1 MKVDIRLRLSR
12 EQVCEPDYELVSGFT
27 AEHNPGFFYYRQT
40 AADRT
45 GPMTDIQ
52 KSKIAR
58 YTNATATMPLIPYL
72 PPIATDAAAVGI
84 GAVCGALCRHHVGQA
99 ATKQIAKDPKRF
111 GHLTGWHTAG
121 INVLGSF
128 ILGGVFASPLI
139 GAEAAA
145 TAKNTPAATQS
156 FGLTPRAKLMAGV
169 GFCGSFTTFST
180 YSVDIVNMI
189 GRGEAARALGYAMAN
204 NVGGVG
210 AAACGM
216 MMIRK
221 LFAGK

>member
-1 MKVDIRLRLSR
+1 M
-12 EQVCEPDYELVSGFT
+12 PFT
-27 AEHNPGFFYYRQT
+27 T
-40 AADRT
+40 
-45 GPMTDIQ
+45 
-52 KSKIAR
+52 
-58 YTNATATMPLIPYL
+58 YL

-84 GAVCGALCRHHVGQA
+84 GAVCGALCRHRVGQA
-99 ATKQIAKDPKRF
+99 ATKQIERDPKRF

-128 ILGGVFASPLI
+128 ILGGVFASPLV
-139 GAEAAA
+139 GAETLPPVKGA
-145 TAKNTPAATQS
+145 PGATQS
-156 FGLTPRAKLMAGV
+156 FGLSPRAKLMAGV

-216 MMIRK
+216 MLIRK
-221 LFAGK
+221 IFAGK